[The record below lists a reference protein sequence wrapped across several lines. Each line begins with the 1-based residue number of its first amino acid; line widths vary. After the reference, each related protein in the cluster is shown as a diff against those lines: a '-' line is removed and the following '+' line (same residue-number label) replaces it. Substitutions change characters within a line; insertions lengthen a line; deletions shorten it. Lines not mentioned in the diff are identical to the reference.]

1 MDQTFDK
8 QKVALA
14 ATRAAASVKAER
26 AKRVAAF
33 NALSFWGRVWREL
46 QPSAETRWSA
56 ERYDSRRL
64 ETAERLI
71 FKASNCEDSIVFL
84 SNDEIDQI
92 KDFWSA

>member
-8 QKVALA
+8 QKVVLA
-14 ATRAAASVKAER
+14 ATRAAAWVKAER
-26 AKRVAAF
+26 TKRVAAF
-33 NALSFWGRVWREL
+33 EAKN
-46 QPSAETRWSA
+46 RWSKFWSEFA
-56 ERYDSRRL
+56 HCSGYKAAHFDTRRL
-64 ETAERLI
+64 QAAERLI

>member
-14 ATRAAASVKAER
+14 ATRAAAWVTAER
-26 AKRVAAF
+26 TKRLAAYDAQSGF
-33 NALSFWGRVWREL
+33 SKFVDEYGFGGN
-46 QPSAETRWSA
+46 TRYSA
-56 ERYDSRRL
+56 ERFGQRRL

-71 FKASNCEDSIVFL
+71 FKASNCEDTIVFL